1 MEEYSIAAQIW
12 KLSGTDLCELAKNS
26 VLQSGFSDTVKQHWL
41 GPNYQHEGVAGNDI
55 SRSNVP
61 DIRIAYRYETLLDEL
76 TNIFEVVTGED
87 LP

>member
-12 KLSGTDLCELAKNS
+12 KLSTTDLCELAKNS

-41 GPNYQHEGVAGNDI
+41 GPNYLAEGVLGNDM

-61 DIRIAYRYETLLDEL
+61 DVRIAYRYETLLDEL
-76 TNIFEVVTGED
+76 TNVFDAVRSGD
-87 LP
+87 L